1 MTRQAYHASG
11 RMHQNFRVG
20 GPARRS
26 VACIRT
32 VCNLRGIHVSTLTD
46 VMRLSA
52 DDLHRAA
59 VHGEDASTDEGLKR
73 YPNAEG
79 L

>member
-1 MTRQAYHASG
+1 M
-11 RMHQNFRVG
+11 
-20 GPARRS
+20 
-26 VACIRT
+26 ACIRT

-46 VMRLSA
+46 VMRLSV